1 MWMKT
6 YYHMGGWAPG
16 ITLKEAIG
24 NLEKS
29 YSWLFFI
36 YINFSFLFSWK
47 CPKFPLDI
55 SSWNNHFTSFDST
68 HINPLWVNWAINI
81 YFFFLLFVHKGIGTF
96 RFKSKLWM
104 NKTTLKCLSLYSLE
118 KQLQILAPS
127 ADNLNSWS
135 HNLNVWVRRV
145 RGRYRHS
152 QATSLKWLDSGN
164 DITWLIPVVR
174 VSVTVSHYNPTQSY
188 SHLLDQTTQL
198 TATADLE
205 PLTAWKEIT
214 HFGVIIFPF

>member
-1 MWMKT
+1 MTILYLHKFQV
-6 YYHMGGWAPG
+6 
-16 ITLKEAIG
+16 
-24 NLEKS
+24 S
-29 YSWLFFI
+29 
-36 YINFSFLFSWK
+36 FSWK

-55 SSWNNHFTSFDST
+55 LSWNNHFRSFDST
-68 HINPLWVNWAINI
+68 HINPLWVNWVINI
-81 YFFFLLFVHKGIGTF
+81 YFIYLLFVHKGIGTF

-127 ADNLNSWS
+127 TDNLNSWS

-152 QATSLKWLDSGN
+152 QATLLKWLDSGN

-188 SHLLDQTTQL
+188 LHLLDQTTQL
-198 TATADLE
+198 TDHLK
-205 PLTAWKEIT
+205 PLTVWKEIT
-214 HFGVIIFPF
+214 HFGVIIFLF